1 MAKTTKEPQ
10 WPDCPDKERAKV
22 PGINL
27 AIKDMTNPCK
37 LAKLYGVRL
46 GQLRAF
52 TVSDPASVPMVRL
65 NDFIIA
71 RTLKHGVNVMASA
84 KKEPQWPD
92 CPDRERAKVPGINL
106 AIRDMENPCKLAK
119 QYGVRLGQ

>member
-1 MAKTTKEPQ
+1 MAKTTKKPQ

-27 AIKDMTNPCK
+27 ALKDMADPCK
-37 LAKLYGVRL
+37 LAKQYGVKL

-52 TVSDPASVPMVRL
+52 TVADGSVPRVWL

-71 RTLKHGVNVMASA
+71 RTLKHSVKV
-84 KKEPQWPD
+84 
-92 CPDRERAKVPGINL
+92 RAG
-106 AIRDMENPCKLAK
+106 
-119 QYGVRLGQ
+119 